1 MKGRH
6 AEMLNGYIE
15 KKCGR
20 ILFWLRCAQWPVE
33 HHLCS
38 YGYLS
43 HCGSRDDR
51 CDLSGDSLR
60 VGNSGRGHVGLA
72 DDGLNTG
79 GVDSLGAVPADV
91 ASLTAPVAG
100 LACSVERTTI
110 GGRAVTGD
118 VTKLAA
124 SVALHGLSLAVAS
137 EVVGATALV
146 TAGGTATGKP
156 TTAAGKATPE
166 GSASTTTNWSDGSG
180 TGSRAASLFV
190 RQSHCRK
197 HCG

>member
-6 AEMLNGYIE
+6 AEVLNGYIE

-51 CDLSGDSLR
+51 CDLSGNSLG
-60 VGNSGRGHVGLA
+60 VGNGGRGHVGLA
-72 DDGLNTG
+72 GDGLDNG
-79 GVDSLGAVPADV
+79 GVDGLGAVPADV
-91 ASLTAPVAG
+91 ASLTASVAG
-100 LACSVERTTI
+100 LACSVERTTVR
-110 GGRAVTGD
+110 GRAVTGD

-124 SVALHGLSLAVAS
+124 SVALHGLSLAVTS

-146 TAGGTATGKP
+146 AAGSTATGEA
-156 TTAAGKATPE
+156 TATAGKATSE
-166 GSASTTTNWSDGSG
+166 GSASTTANGGDGSG
-180 TGSRAASLFV
+180 TGSRAAPLLV
-190 RQSHCRK
+190 RQFHCRK
-197 HCG
+197 YHG